1 MGEAKLKRTLM
12 ARMLEDA
19 YAVGIVY
26 KTYTAAECEAN
37 DIARKAALAS
47 QLSPDAIRARNRREG
62 LKSDPEYKN
71 KEALRQR
78 LIRASNPG
86 KTREGFRKWE
96 AKYPDWVD
104 KYKEN
109 RKGLAR
115 KGEFI
120 PIDSEGQ
127 DYPYSDKPERDII
140 YNGVVYAPHAT
151 YLWGAYSHKHKNPL
165 YLTDPR
171 SKGVVKYKL
180 SVEAIFDWLLDDVK
194 GTYGGAN
201 YVMFGMSYD
210 MTQLFL
216 QLPHDVTYEIFKG
229 GRFEDEEEFAAPVFW
244 GEYAIKLVQSKWLIL
259 WRLRDHNKPYKMDTE
274 GGLFSIRK
282 DVCSWTPC
290 KRYRFTRRSVIFRL
304 ASPRWSKT

>member
-1 MGEAKLKRTLM
+1 MTGLDPVARGCKTMGEAKLKRTLM

-19 YAVGIVY
+19 YADGIVY

-47 QLSPDAIRARNRREG
+47 QLSPDAIRARNRRER

-78 LIRASNPG
+78 LIRANNPG
-86 KTREGFRKWE
+86 KTREGFKKWE

-104 KYKEN
+104 NYKEN

-151 YLWGAYSHKHKNPL
+151 YLWGAYSHKTKNPL

-180 SVEAIFDWLLDDVK
+180 SVKPIFDWLLDDVK
-194 GTYGGAN
+194 GTYGDAN

-259 WRLRDHNKPYKMDTE
+259 WRLRDPISRIRWMLMAA
-274 GGLFSIRK
+274 LFWIRK
-282 DVCSWTPC
+282 VVCS
-290 KRYRFTRRSVIFRL
+290 
-304 ASPRWSKT
+304 